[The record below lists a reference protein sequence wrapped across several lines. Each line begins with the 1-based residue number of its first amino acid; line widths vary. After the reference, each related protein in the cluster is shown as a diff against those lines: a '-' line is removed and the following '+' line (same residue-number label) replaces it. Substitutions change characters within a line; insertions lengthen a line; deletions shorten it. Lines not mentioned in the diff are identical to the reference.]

1 MGTSDNFCLRWND
14 FETNISTSFREL
26 RRDSEFFDVTLCC
39 DNGSDRVPAHKVILA
54 ACSPLFRRIL
64 HGVNA
69 SSSPNPLLYLKGIQ
83 KKELTAILNF
93 MYHGEVNVAQDSLNA
108 FLAVAE
114 ELAVKGLTTD
124 SKPEGFAG
132 SAHATSSAG
141 GGAAASAAVD
151 DPSDPDYSATGSSKK
166 RPVKKTPAS
175 AAKLARKRPD
185 DDDDDGGDVK
195 RVKAEPDVMIPDD
208 DEGVAGGSGVGGAG
222 AGPDFG
228 DDEFGGGGG
237 EGFDDSY
244 GGYDDL
250 EDNGGLDT
258 TGGAGGGGEVTKEL
272 LQGLSFGSK
281 EMQPPTLKHE
291 LQPKKNR
298 SQPQKS
304 RKSRPQPQQHILPL
318 PKPQLQPPALQEEK
332 QPQNRRY
339 AMNKLQTL
347 MFTEEFDL
355 NESVEI
361 ACLVVKRILEI
372 GDLNISGEAD
382 DMRFNTRTF
391 FKWLLDPYYKAFQKH
406 FGFTM
411 ETREAKMWPG
421 QEVANILIKKLER
434 ISPGLT
440 RTYDPEVGAYVPKR
454 LCKMLSVKLLND
466 NKERMRKLRSEQKV
480 LDNAERIVLV

>member
-258 TGGAGGGGEVTKEL
+258 TGGAGGGGEVTKETFEIERSAAAVAS
-272 LQGLSFGSK
+272 GG
-281 EMQPPTLKHE
+281 
-291 LQPKKNR
+291 KKR
-298 SQPQKS
+298 E
-304 RKSRPQPQQHILPL
+304 R
-318 PKPQLQPPALQEEK
+318 
-332 QPQNRRY
+332 
-339 AMNKLQTL
+339 
-347 MFTEEFDL
+347 
-355 NESVEI
+355 
-361 ACLVVKRILEI
+361 
-372 GDLNISGEAD
+372 LNIEANFVRSKYGSAKLVDPMGYQYMSSRRKEHRIYWNCLSTKKSGCRVRAVTEGFYIIKMSNEAHNHLVPEERD
-382 DMRFNTRTF
+382 QWMYPSGRPSR
-391 FKWLLDPYYKAFQKH
+391 
-406 FGFTM
+406 
-411 ETREAKMWPG
+411 AKG
-421 QEVANILIKKLER
+421 ALKRQQQEQ
-434 ISPGLT
+434 
-440 RTYDPEVGAYVPKR
+440 DPEH
-454 LCKMLSVKLLND
+454 S
-466 NKERMRKLRSEQKV
+466 
-480 LDNAERIVLV
+480 

>member
-69 SSSPNPLLYLKGIQ
+69 SSSPHPLLYLKGIQ

-258 TGGAGGGGEVTKEL
+258 TGGGGGGGEVTKGKGKVEKLVEKFDKSWHCKICGKGYGKRRHDAILHAIEVHVEADYEFSCPKCSSKLASRNSLKCHLRNVHKTLSTLEEL
-272 LQGLSFGSK
+272 SSCKQR
-281 EMQPPTLKHE
+281 
-291 LQPKKNR
+291 KK
-298 SQPQKS
+298 QK
-304 RKSRPQPQQHILPL
+304 
-318 PKPQLQPPALQEEK
+318 
-332 QPQNRRY
+332 
-339 AMNKLQTL
+339 
-347 MFTEEFDL
+347 TEECVHV
-355 NESVEI
+355 NV
-361 ACLVVKRILEI
+361 
-372 GDLNISGEAD
+372 
-382 DMRFNTRTF
+382 
-391 FKWLLDPYYKAFQKH
+391 
-406 FGFTM
+406 
-411 ETREAKMWPG
+411 
-421 QEVANILIKKLER
+421 
-434 ISPGLT
+434 
-440 RTYDPEVGAYVPKR
+440 
-454 LCKMLSVKLLND
+454 
-466 NKERMRKLRSEQKV
+466 
-480 LDNAERIVLV
+480 

>member
-69 SSSPNPLLYLKGIQ
+69 SSSPHPLLYLKGIQ

-258 TGGAGGGGEVTKEL
+258 TGGGGGGGEVTKGMRMTAGVSNERYVRRV
-272 LQGLSFGSK
+272 S
-281 EMQPPTLKHE
+281 
-291 LQPKKNR
+291 
-298 SQPQKS
+298 
-304 RKSRPQPQQHILPL
+304 I
-318 PKPQLQPPALQEEK
+318 PA
-332 QPQNRRY
+332 
-339 AMNKLQTL
+339 
-347 MFTEEFDL
+347 
-355 NESVEI
+355 
-361 ACLVVKRILEI
+361 
-372 GDLNISGEAD
+372 
-382 DMRFNTRTF
+382 
-391 FKWLLDPYYKAFQKH
+391 H
-406 FGFTM
+406 F
-411 ETREAKMWPG
+411 
-421 QEVANILIKKLER
+421 
-434 ISPGLT
+434 
-440 RTYDPEVGAYVPKR
+440 
-454 LCKMLSVKLLND
+454 
-466 NKERMRKLRSEQKV
+466 LRSSQGNPMLQDHEGYTYLRTSVRTGAKGETAYWQCRSYNRMKCMAKAIT
-480 LDNAERIVLV
+480 LGDQIVKMSQLHNHDTYF

>member
-69 SSSPNPLLYLKGIQ
+69 SSSPHPLLYLKGIQ

-258 TGGAGGGGEVTKEL
+258 TGGGGGGGEVTKGGTGRKRDIRRMRARVQFVKNTHGGSL
-272 LQGLSFGSK
+272 LIDPFGYSYISSRVK
-281 EMQPPTLKHE
+281 EGTTYWRCRH
-291 LQPKKNR
+291 
-298 SQPQKS
+298 
-304 RKSRPQPQQHILPL
+304 
-318 PKPQLQPPALQEEK
+318 
-332 QPQNRRY
+332 Y
-339 AMNKLQTL
+339 
-347 MFTEEFDL
+347 
-355 NESVEI
+355 
-361 ACLVVKRILEI
+361 
-372 GDLNISGEAD
+372 
-382 DMRFNTRTF
+382 
-391 FKWLLDPYYKAFQKH
+391 
-406 FGFTM
+406 
-411 ETREAKMWPG
+411 
-421 QEVANILIKKLER
+421 KKLKCCGKAVSDDHY
-434 ISPGLT
+434 IYKVTGTHIHPAD
-440 RTYDPEVGAYVPKR
+440 YPPVDY
-454 LCKMLSVKLLND
+454 
-466 NKERMRKLRSEQKV
+466 SEGIYSNEPDQVFK
-480 LDNAERIVLV
+480 

>member
-1 MGTSDNFCLRWND
+1 
-14 FETNISTSFREL
+14 
-26 RRDSEFFDVTLCC
+26 
-39 DNGSDRVPAHKVILA
+39 
-54 ACSPLFRRIL
+54 
-64 HGVNA
+64 
-69 SSSPNPLLYLKGIQ
+69 
-83 KKELTAILNF
+83 

-175 AAKLARKRPD
+175 AAKLSRKRP

-258 TGGAGGGGEVTKEL
+258 TGGGGGGGEVTKGALE
-272 LQGLSFGSK
+272 
-281 EMQPPTLKHE
+281 
-291 LQPKKNR
+291 
-298 SQPQKS
+298 
-304 RKSRPQPQQHILPL
+304 IL
-318 PKPQLQPPALQEEK
+318 EK
-332 QPQNRRY
+332 L
-339 AMNKLQTL
+339 NKLWYCKLCAKIYDKKHKATRHAIDTHL
-347 MFTEEFDL
+347 
-355 NESVEI
+355 
-361 ACLVVKRILEI
+361 
-372 GDLNISGEAD
+372 EAD
-382 DMRFNTRTF
+382 FEFLCPKCPSIVSTRDSLVRHLNRYHEMSLARAAMSSYMRRKDPIGPKRTVN
-391 FKWLLDPYYKAFQKH
+391 KAFSL
-406 FGFTM
+406 T
-411 ETREAKMWPG
+411 
-421 QEVANILIKKLER
+421 
-434 ISPGLT
+434 SPF
-440 RTYDPEVGAYVPKR
+440 
-454 LCKMLSVKLLND
+454 
-466 NKERMRKLRSEQKV
+466 
-480 LDNAERIVLV
+480 

>member
-258 TGGAGGGGEVTKEL
+258 TGGAGGGGEVTKGGTGKKRFV
-272 LQGLSFGSK
+272 QKMRARVRFVRNNHGGS
-281 EMQPPTLKHE
+281 ML
-291 LQPKKNR
+291 
-298 SQPQKS
+298 
-304 RKSRPQPQQHILPL
+304 IDPL
-318 PKPQLQPPALQEEK
+318 GYTYVRGRVRGNTTYWQCRHYSKIKCTGKAVADEHYIYKTTGTHTHPVDNLA
-332 QPQNRRY
+332 
-339 AMNKLQTL
+339 
-347 MFTEEFDL
+347 D
-355 NESVEI
+355 VG
-361 ACLVVKRILEI
+361 
-372 GDLNISGEAD
+372 GDN
-382 DMRFNTRTF
+382 
-391 FKWLLDPYYKAFQKH
+391 
-406 FGFTM
+406 
-411 ETREAKMWPG
+411 PG
-421 QEVANILIKKLER
+421 QPY
-434 ISPGLT
+434 SQQYFPG
-440 RTYDPEVGAYVPKR
+440 VG
-454 LCKMLSVKLLND
+454 ND
-466 NKERMRKLRSEQKV
+466 QGQPGSQQFLPSA
-480 LDNAERIVLV
+480 D

>member
-69 SSSPNPLLYLKGIQ
+69 SSSPHPLLYLKGIQ

-258 TGGAGGGGEVTKEL
+258 TGGGGGGGEVTKVSYRAAYQEIPAGVEAAMFDT
-272 LQGLSFGSK
+272 GLRGNKVLVDRRGQAFHA
-281 EMQPPTLKHE
+281 EMPITVDGRIRWRCAK
-291 LQPKKNR
+291 
-298 SQPQKS
+298 
-304 RKSRPQPQQHILPL
+304 RKSLRC
-318 PKPQLQPPALQEEK
+318 KK
-332 QPQNRRY
+332 SCY
-339 AMNKLQTL
+339 TK
-347 MFTEEFDL
+347 DDW
-355 NESVEI
+355 
-361 ACLVVKRILEI
+361 VVGTI
-372 GDLNISGEAD
+372 GEHNHPIISKGIC
-382 DMRFNTRTF
+382 FN
-391 FKWLLDPYYKAFQKH
+391 
-406 FGFTM
+406 
-411 ETREAKMWPG
+411 
-421 QEVANILIKKLER
+421 
-434 ISPGLT
+434 
-440 RTYDPEVGAYVPKR
+440 
-454 LCKMLSVKLLND
+454 
-466 NKERMRKLRSEQKV
+466 
-480 LDNAERIVLV
+480 

>member
-69 SSSPNPLLYLKGIQ
+69 SSSPHPLLYLKGIQ

-258 TGGAGGGGEVTKEL
+258 TGGAGGGGEVTKVREEA
-272 LQGLSFGSK
+272 SFLRSK
-281 EMQPPTLKHE
+281 RGNAMLVDSSGYHYFVN
-291 LQPKKNR
+291 KKR
-298 SQPQKS
+298 
-304 RKSRPQPQQHILPL
+304 
-318 PKPQLQPPALQEEK
+318 
-332 QPQNRRY
+332 
-339 AMNKLQTL
+339 
-347 MFTEEFDL
+347 
-355 NESVEI
+355 
-361 ACLVVKRILEI
+361 
-372 GDLNISGEAD
+372 
-382 DMRFNTRTF
+382 
-391 FKWLLDPYYKAFQKH
+391 
-406 FGFTM
+406 
-411 ETREAKMWPG
+411 ETRMYWKCLKCRSHGCRARAVTEGFYIVSKTAEHSHEPSTMA
-421 QEVANILIKKLER
+421 ANNF
-434 ISPGLT
+434 
-440 RTYDPEVGAYVPKR
+440 GAVEF
-454 LCKMLSVKLLND
+454 V
-466 NKERMRKLRSEQKV
+466 
-480 LDNAERIVLV
+480 

>member
-69 SSSPNPLLYLKGIQ
+69 SSSPHPLLYLKGIQ

-258 TGGAGGGGEVTKEL
+258 TGGAGGGGEVTKETY
-272 LQGLSFGSK
+272 SK
-281 EMQPPTLKHE
+281 KGE
-291 LQPKKNR
+291 
-298 SQPQKS
+298 
-304 RKSRPQPQQHILPL
+304 
-318 PKPQLQPPALQEEK
+318 
-332 QPQNRRY
+332 
-339 AMNKLQTL
+339 
-347 MFTEEFDL
+347 
-355 NESVEI
+355 
-361 ACLVVKRILEI
+361 VKRQMQI
-372 GDLNISGEAD
+372 
-382 DMRFNTRTF
+382 
-391 FKWLLDPYYKAFQKH
+391 
-406 FGFTM
+406 
-411 ETREAKMWPG
+411 EAKFVRSRRGHAMLKDDVGHLYIRVRQRGENNYWRCRKYRKNCKVQAITRG
-421 QEVANILIKKLER
+421 FYITQIFRDHTHSVDLE
-434 ISPGLT
+434 
-440 RTYDPEVGAYVPKR
+440 
-454 LCKMLSVKLLND
+454 ND
-466 NKERMRKLRSEQKV
+466 EDTIFM
-480 LDNAERIVLV
+480 

>member
-69 SSSPNPLLYLKGIQ
+69 SSSPHPLLYLKGIQ

-258 TGGAGGGGEVTKEL
+258 TGGAGGGGEVTKGALE
-272 LQGLSFGSK
+272 
-281 EMQPPTLKHE
+281 
-291 LQPKKNR
+291 
-298 SQPQKS
+298 
-304 RKSRPQPQQHILPL
+304 IL
-318 PKPQLQPPALQEEK
+318 EK
-332 QPQNRRY
+332 L
-339 AMNKLQTL
+339 NKLWYCKLCAKIYDKKHKATRHAIDTHL
-347 MFTEEFDL
+347 
-355 NESVEI
+355 
-361 ACLVVKRILEI
+361 
-372 GDLNISGEAD
+372 EAD
-382 DMRFNTRTF
+382 FEFLCPKCPSIVSTRDSLVRHLNRYHEMSLARAAMSSYMRRKDPIGPKRTVN
-391 FKWLLDPYYKAFQKH
+391 KAF
-406 FGFTM
+406 
-411 ETREAKMWPG
+411 
-421 QEVANILIKKLER
+421 
-434 ISPGLT
+434 SLT
-440 RTYDPEVGAYVPKR
+440 SQ
-454 LCKMLSVKLLND
+454 L
-466 NKERMRKLRSEQKV
+466 
-480 LDNAERIVLV
+480 